1 MPTFAKTSSLFL
13 FESKS
18 CFGDPFGVST
28 KDIVIDLVRQLPEE
42 ASMREM
48 ASEIEFV
55 AGIRESMDEFD
66 RGDSVSAEELLRD
79 IPQWA
84 KNSK

>member
-1 MPTFAKTSSLFL
+1 LKSGYCLGNP
-13 FESKS
+13 SK
-18 CFGDPFGVST
+18 VST
-28 KDIVIDLVRQLPEE
+28 KDMVIDLVRQLPEE
-42 ASMREM
+42 ASMLEI

-55 AGIRESMDEFD
+55 AGVREAMDEFD
-66 RGDSVSAEELLRD
+66 RGESISAEEMLRA